1 MLALHNGTFSV
12 FCLFWSVCLA
22 LLLASGAEGQS
33 VLVVSHACPPCKTDL
48 QLHLQD
54 QFDVVDAVM
63 LLAVM
68 PPREVLFSYD
78 AILVIFTL
86 FDNPPPSSELK
97 EEFGQLLAEFVE
109 QGGGVVMSWCS
120 FLPQYV
126 PGPAFMD
133 KYAVILPEFADQK
146 TGWAYLG
153 EKLVP
158 DHPTV
163 ANINSFDG
171 LFMSWRTSI
180 MSNNTEAMAEGS
192 YVTAEWDDGTV
203 LVAVRDDL
211 GPAKARRVDLGFMA
225 ISSDFDKNM
234 FFYFWNSSTQGADL
248 MGNALRYSMSGCL
261 GYLGPAR
268 LEITQCSPAQTVES
282 EGDVALPDFTST
294 LQYSGGCY
302 SVLVTQTPASDA
314 MMEPGEHSVVLQVE
328 DEAGIVQQCTT
339 TFTVA
344 PPLGG
349 SDSLARDASGED
361 SQESLALG
369 LGIGLPL
376 GILLLLAIVLIV
388 AFLVWRN
395 GKKKRLA
402 ATKEDLEDGARETY
416 GASPM
421 KGKKKSKSSKAGG
434 KGKGAFNWNIEF
446 SELTFGEEIGRGA
459 FGLVRKG
466 EWRGTSV
473 AIKQILAEHNEE
485 LEQMRSE
492 IEIMQNLRPHGNVL
506 LLLGICED
514 ESANHYVVTEFM
526 GRGDLR
532 HFLMSSEGQ
541 SMVDHQMMLKMA
553 KEIAVGLS
561 HLHSEGITHRD
572 LSARNLLLANNLT
585 IKISDFGLSR
595 LKKDPQA
602 EEQTTA
608 SEVGPLKW
616 MAPESISSR
625 TYSHKSDVWSYGVVL
640 WEIANFGE
648 EPYPGLTPV
657 QVALQVTKGSTPE
670 MPENIPEVLRDI
682 MKACWQFDPKD
693 RPTMEEVV
701 AMLEEEGEASS
712 D

>member
-78 AILVIFTL
+78 AILVIFTP
-86 FDNPPPSSELK
+86 FDNPRPSAELQ
-97 EEFGQLLAEFVE
+97 EEFGELLAEFVE
-109 QGGGVVMSWCS
+109 QGGGVVMCWLS

-146 TGWAYLG
+146 TGQAYLG
-153 EKLVP
+153 DILMP

-163 ANINSFDG
+163 ANITSFDG
-171 LFMSWRTSI
+171 LYMSWRTSI

-225 ISSDFDKNM
+225 VSSDFDKNM
-234 FFYFWNSSTQGADL
+234 FFYFWNSSTQGAEL

-261 GYLGPAR
+261 GSLGPAR
-268 LEITQCSPAQTVES
+268 LEITQCSPAQTAES
-282 EGDVALPDFTST
+282 EGDAALPDFTST

-344 PPLGG
+344 PPLSG
-349 SDSLARDASGED
+349 SDSLARDVSGED

-402 ATKEDLEDGARETY
+402 ATKEDLEDGA
-416 GASPM
+416 
-421 KGKKKSKSSKAGG
+421 K
-434 KGKGAFNWNIEF
+434 
-446 SELTFGEEIGRGA
+446 
-459 FGLVRKG
+459 
-466 EWRGTSV
+466 
-473 AIKQILAEHNEE
+473 
-485 LEQMRSE
+485 
-492 IEIMQNLRPHGNVL
+492 
-506 LLLGICED
+506 
-514 ESANHYVVTEFM
+514 
-526 GRGDLR
+526 
-532 HFLMSSEGQ
+532 
-541 SMVDHQMMLKMA
+541 MVDIPPHDHKLP
-553 KEIAVGLS
+553 
-561 HLHSEGITHRD
+561 TPP
-572 LSARNLLLANNLT
+572 
-585 IKISDFGLSR
+585 IKI
-595 LKKDPQA
+595 P
-602 EEQTTA
+602 
-608 SEVGPLKW
+608 PL
-616 MAPESISSR
+616 R
-625 TYSHKSDVWSYGVVL
+625 
-640 WEIANFGE
+640 
-648 EPYPGLTPV
+648 
-657 QVALQVTKGSTPE
+657 
-670 MPENIPEVLRDI
+670 
-682 MKACWQFDPKD
+682 
-693 RPTMEEVV
+693 
-701 AMLEEEGEASS
+701 
-712 D
+712 